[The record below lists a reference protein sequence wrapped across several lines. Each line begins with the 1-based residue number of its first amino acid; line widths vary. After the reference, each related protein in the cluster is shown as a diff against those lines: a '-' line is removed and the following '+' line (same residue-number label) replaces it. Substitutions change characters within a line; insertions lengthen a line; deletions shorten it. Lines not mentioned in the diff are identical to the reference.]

1 MSAFEYLALDTTG
14 RRHKGVLEADSA
26 RQIRGQLRERGLTP
40 LTVEEVQ
47 KREARAQAAFAFKR
61 GVSATDLALIT
72 RQLATLVRSAL
83 PVEEALRVA
92 AQQNEKP
99 RLRNMLMGVRGRV
112 LEGHTLAHALGGF
125 PHIFPPLFRATV
137 AAGEQS
143 GYLDVVLERL
153 ADYTESHQQLRQKLG
168 LALIYPAILT
178 VVALAIV
185 IGLLTYVVPQVVQ
198 VFENIGQKLPL
209 LTRALI
215 ALSDFLRAHG
225 LLLALA
231 LVAGGVMFKLTLRQP
246 AARYRFH
253 QLLLK
258 LPLVGRLI
266 RGVNAARFART
277 FSILTASSVPVL
289 EGLRISAGV
298 IGNLPMRKAV
308 EEAAVRV
315 REGASL
321 NKSLEQTR
329 LFPPMLINLIASG
342 EASGNLGDMLERAA
356 QSQEREMETLM
367 AALMGLFEPLL
378 IVTMGAIVL
387 VIVLAI
393 LLPIF
398 DLNQLVK

>member
-1 MSAFEYLALDTTG
+1 MPAFEYLALDTTG

-40 LTVEEVQ
+40 LSVEEVR
-47 KREARAQAAFAFKR
+47 KREARALVSFAFKR
-61 GVSATDLALIT
+61 GISTTDLALIT
-72 RQLATLVRSAL
+72 RQLATLMRSAL

-92 AQQNEKP
+92 SQQNEKP

-112 LEGHTLAHALGGF
+112 LEGHTLAHALDDF
-125 PHIFPPLFRATV
+125 PHVFPPLFRATV

-143 GYLDVVLERL
+143 GHLDLVLERL
-153 ADYTESHQQLRQKLG
+153 ADYTESHQQLRQKLS

-178 VVALAIV
+178 AVALTIV

-198 VFENIGQKLPL
+198 VFENIGQKLPV

-215 ALSDFLRAHG
+215 ALSNFLREYG
-225 LLLALA
+225 LLLGLA
-231 LVAGGVMFKLTLRQP
+231 LLVGGVSVHLLLHRP
-246 AARYRFH
+246 AARFRFH
-253 QLLLK
+253 QLLLA
-258 LPLVGRLI
+258 LPLIGRLV

-289 EGLRISAGV
+289 EGLRISAEV
-298 IGNLPMRKAV
+298 ISNLPMRRAV
-308 EEAAVRV
+308 EEAAIRV

-356 QSQEREMETLM
+356 TSQEREMETLM

-378 IVTMGAIVL
+378 IVAMGAIVL

>member
-1 MSAFEYLALDTTG
+1 MSAFEYLALDNTG

-26 RQIRGQLRERGLTP
+26 RQIRGQLREQGLTP

-47 KREARAQAAFAFKR
+47 KREARAQVSFAFKR

-92 AQQNEKP
+92 SQQNEKL

-112 LEGHTLAHALGGF
+112 LEGHTLARALGDF
-125 PHIFPPLFRATV
+125 PHVFPPLFRATV

-143 GYLDVVLERL
+143 GYLDVALERL
-153 ADYTESHQQLRQKLG
+153 ADYTESHQQLRQRLS
-168 LALIYPAILT
+168 LALIYPSILT
-178 VVALAIV
+178 MVALAIV
-185 IGLLTYVVPQVVQ
+185 IGLLAYVVPQVVQ
-198 VFENIGQKLPL
+198 VFENIGQQLPL

-225 LLLALA
+225 WLLALA

-246 AARYRFH
+246 AAHYRFH
-253 QLLLK
+253 RFLLK
-258 LPLVGRLI
+258 LPLAGRLI

-289 EGLRISAGV
+289 EGLRISAEV
-298 IGNLPMRKAV
+298 ISNLPMRKAV

-342 EASGNLGDMLERAA
+342 EASGNLDEMLERAA
-356 QSQEREMETLM
+356 VSQEREMETLM
-367 AALMGLFEPLL
+367 AALVGLFEPLL
-378 IVTMGAIVL
+378 IATMGALVL

-398 DLNQLVK
+398 DLNQMVK

>member
-1 MSAFEYLALDTTG
+1 MSAFEYLALDTAG

-26 RQIRGQLRERGLTP
+26 RQIRGQLRERGMTP
-40 LTVEEVQ
+40 LSVEEVR
-47 KREARAQAAFAFKR
+47 KREARARVAFTFQR
-61 GVSATDLALIT
+61 GVSVTGLALIT
-72 RQLATLVRSAL
+72 RQLATLVRAAL

-99 RLRNMLMGVRGRV
+99 RLRNMLMGVRGRI
-112 LEGHTLAHALGGF
+112 LEGHTLAHALGDF
-125 PHIFPPLFRATV
+125 PHVFPALYRSTV

-143 GYLDVVLERL
+143 GHLESVLERL
-153 ADYTESHQQLRQKLG
+153 ADYAEAHQQLRQKLG
-168 LALIYPAILT
+168 LALIYPAIMT

-185 IGLLTYVVPQVVQ
+185 IGLLTYVVPQVVE

-209 LTRALI
+209 LTRGLI
-215 ALSDFLRAHG
+215 AVSDFLRAYG
-225 LLLALA
+225 LLLALGLIA
-231 LVAGGVMFKLTLRQP
+231 AGVTFRFSLRQP

-253 QLLLK
+253 QFVLR
-258 LPLVGRLI
+258 LPLIGRLT

-289 EGLRISAGV
+289 EGLRISAEV

-321 NKSLEQTR
+321 HKSLDATQ

-367 AALMGLFEPLL
+367 AAMLALFEPLL

-398 DLNQLVK
+398 DLNQMVK

>member
-1 MSAFEYLALDTTG
+1 MSAFEYLALDNTG

-26 RQIRGQLRERGLTP
+26 RQIRGQLREQGLTP

-47 KREARAQAAFAFKR
+47 KREARAQVSFAFKR

-92 AQQNEKP
+92 SQQNEKL

-112 LEGHTLAHALGGF
+112 LEGHTLARALGDF
-125 PHIFPPLFRATV
+125 PHVFPPLFRATV

-143 GYLDVVLERL
+143 GYLDVALERL
-153 ADYTESHQQLRQKLG
+153 ADYTESHQQLRQRLS
-168 LALIYPAILT
+168 LALIYPSILT
-178 VVALAIV
+178 MVALAIV
-185 IGLLTYVVPQVVQ
+185 IGLLAYVVPQVVQ
-198 VFENIGQKLPL
+198 VFENIGQQLPL

-225 LLLALA
+225 WLLALA

-246 AARYRFH
+246 AAHYRFH
-253 QLLLK
+253 RFLLK
-258 LPLVGRLI
+258 LPLAGRLI

-289 EGLRISAGV
+289 EGLRISAEV
-298 IGNLPMRKAV
+298 ISNLPMRKAV

-329 LFPPMLINLIASG
+329 LFPPMLINLIASS
-342 EASGNLGDMLERAA
+342 EASGNLDEMLERAA
-356 QSQEREMETLM
+356 VSQEREMETLM
-367 AALMGLFEPLL
+367 AALVGLFEPLL
-378 IVTMGAIVL
+378 IATMGALVL

-398 DLNQLVK
+398 DLNQMVK